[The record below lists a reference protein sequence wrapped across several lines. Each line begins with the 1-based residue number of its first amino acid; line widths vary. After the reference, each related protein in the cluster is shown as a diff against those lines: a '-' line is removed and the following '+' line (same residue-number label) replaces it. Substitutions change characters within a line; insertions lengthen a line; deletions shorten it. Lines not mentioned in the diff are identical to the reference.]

1 MKDNRNPDQPLTQDE
16 MHWDRISLFLTAMS
30 VGVFFVATLA
40 TGRSE
45 TGFLK
50 MAGLILAYIGMV
62 GTSTTTMM
70 AIFAP
75 RKANHVETL
84 RRKVRRVGWAFALLG
99 LTVAGAVVAVAGQ
112 MLPG

>member
-1 MKDNRNPDQPLTQDE
+1 MKDNCDPDQPLTQDE

-30 VGVFFVATLA
+30 VGVFIVATLA

-50 MAGLILAYIGMV
+50 MAGLILASIGMV
-62 GTSTTTMM
+62 GTTMATMM

-75 RKANHVETL
+75 RKTSHVETL
-84 RRKVRRVGWAFALLG
+84 RKKVRTVGWAFALLG
-99 LTVAGAVVAVAGQ
+99 LTVAGSVVTVASQ